1 MTSFEEIQ
9 DKGLLAAKGLQS
21 LLMEGIGA
29 AQGVGQAVGQG
40 IGRTTQAV
48 GQTTQAVGS
57 GLSSLLEKPIEGFK
71 GLDPYTRAEIG
82 GLVGQVIGE
91 ALTGR
96 EAPKMAETI
105 RQVPAVLRERKEKQ
119 EEKQI
124 EKLKLLRKTQADERK
139 EERAERK
146 DAREER
152 KEEREQKKLQS
163 EFIKQGQV
171 ELDQNNIGL
180 VEQLLDKPYRNKYI
194 TVSKDKNI
202 APIFNQ
208 KKYEDDL
215 ASAKKDIEKTEL
227 QFEKYDN
234 ILSAIDDLMFVNE
247 NGELQL
253 TELGNAITATDTTE
267 ALIEAGSRFLGNPN
281 QKTAMTKLKLI
292 QANLGFDELQKM
304 RDASPTGGALG
315 SVSDKEVDFLINAQK
330 ALAEGMTPKDFT
342 RELNR
347 LRTGLLKFKEQGILS
362 VDDILSR
369 SVKGATKKEKS
380 RLVYN
385 PNTGEFE

>member
-1 MTSFEEIQ
+1 MTTFEEIQ

-48 GQTTQAVGS
+48 GS
-57 GLSSLLEKPIEGFK
+57 GLSSLLEKPIEGAK

-91 ALTGR
+91 AITGQ
-96 EAPKMAETI
+96 EAPKMAQTI
-105 RQVPAVLRERKEKQ
+105 RQIPAVLRERKEKQ

-124 EKLKLLRKTQADERK
+124 EKLKLLRETQANKRK
-139 EERAERK
+139 EERA
-146 DAREER
+146 ER
-152 KEEREQKKLQS
+152 KEEREQKKQQS

-180 VEQLLDKPYRNKYI
+180 VEQLLDKPYGDKYI

-208 KKYEDDL
+208 KKYEEDL
-215 ASAKKDIEKTEL
+215 ASAEADVAKAELEFKKM
-227 QFEKYDN
+227 DN
-234 ILSAIDDLMFVNE
+234 VLNAIDNLLGDETSLSD
-247 NGELQL
+247 
-253 TELGNAITATDTTE
+253 LGNAITASGTRE
-267 ALIEAGSRFLGNPN
+267 ALIEKGARFLGTPT
-281 QKTAMTKLKLI
+281 QTTALTYLDQIK
-292 QANLGFDELQKM
+292 ANSGFKELQEM
-304 RDASPTGGALG
+304 REASPTGGALG
-315 SVSDKEVDFLINAQK
+315 AISERELDLLITASSGIK
-330 ALAEGMTPKDFT
+330 EGMNPKEFYEQLMQM
-342 RELNR
+342 RN
-347 LRTGLLKFKEQGILS
+347 GILKIKEEGILS

-369 SVKGATKKEKS
+369 SVKGATKKEKT